1 MKKAT
6 KIVVILSF
14 CLCIVSIALFAVLAI
29 NQFSFDPGGSIEFI
43 AESGVDVTVS
53 KATLYGISKKSGS
66 GAMNSFEVTKDM
78 TETQIQALSGYK
90 SWSNLKLAFAEGSEG
105 IGRLIFSVRNNSQN
119 QSENVFVK
127 LTTNTTLA
135 SKITVTPS
143 ADYCV
148 NPGDIHAFVVD
159 FVVQDPTQAVP
170 ATNFALT
177 VELDLVKT
185 EDVYDETEYYDEDG
199 YEMAFNYEDTTS
211 IATLT
216 DIQNSPKDIVL
227 PELVKHNN
235 KVYTIG
241 KIGEHAFEPLKTLS
255 PTSLVLPNTISV
267 IGAWAFD
274 GQSTLKGDLVIPHS
288 VDVIGQSAFS
298 NCSGFTGTLTLSP
311 RLKEITKGSFAYCQ
325 FNCDLVIPRGVVYIR
340 DEAFLEFVGF
350 TDIVLPEGLEYIGEK
365 AFCDSGLVG
374 EATLELP
381 STLRDIGPDAF
392 NGCGI
397 TGELI
402 IPESLTVIQY
412 SAFAYTALS
421 TIVFPATC
429 EEIEFNA
436 FYNSTDYR
444 AIVVY
449 SEEPPML
456 GSNAWGE
463 NKKPPIYVPDE
474 VYDVYRTHLDWDDQR
489 IYKLSERY

>member
-29 NQFSFDPGGSIEFI
+29 NQFSFAPAGSIEFI
-43 AESGVDVTVS
+43 AESGIDVTVS

-66 GAMNSFEVTKDM
+66 GEMNSFNVTKDM
-78 TETQIQALSGYK
+78 TETQIQSLSGFK

-105 IGRLIFSVRNNSQN
+105 IGRLTFSVRNNSQN

-148 NPGDIHAFVVD
+148 TPGDVHSFIVD

-185 EDVYDETEYYDEDG
+185 EDVYDEIEHYDEDG
-199 YEMAFNYEDTTS
+199 YEMYFNYYDETFT
-211 IATLT
+211 AVLT
-216 DIQNSPKDIVL
+216 DIQNCPKAIVL

-235 KVYTIG
+235 KVYTIST
-241 KIGEHAFEPLKTLS
+241 IGDHAFSATKILS
-255 PTSLVLPNTISV
+255 PTSLVLPNTISE
-267 IGAWAFD
+267 IGDQAFE
-274 GQSTLKGDLVIPHS
+274 GQQTLTGDLVIPHS

-298 NCSGFTGTLTLSP
+298 ECIGLTGTLTLSP
-311 RLKEITKGSFAYCQ
+311 RLTEIKTASFAYCQ
-325 FNCDLVIPRGVVYIR
+325 FKCDLVIPRGVVYIR
-340 DEAFLEFVGF
+340 DEAFLESVGF
-350 TDIVLPEGLEYIGEK
+350 TDIILPEGLESIGESV
-365 AFCDSGLVG
+365 FCDSGLPNGVS
-374 EATLELP
+374 LQLP
-381 STLRDIGPDAF
+381 STLTDIGSYAF
-392 NGCGI
+392 SGCNI

-402 IPESLTVIQY
+402 IPESLTFIPY
-412 SAFAYTALS
+412 NTFSYTSLS
-421 TIVFPATC
+421 TVVFPATC

-436 FYNSTDYR
+436 FYSNTDYA

-449 SEEPPML
+449 AEEPPML
-456 GSNAWGE
+456 GTNAWGE

-474 VYDVYRTHLDWDDQR
+474 LYDVYRTHLDWDDQS